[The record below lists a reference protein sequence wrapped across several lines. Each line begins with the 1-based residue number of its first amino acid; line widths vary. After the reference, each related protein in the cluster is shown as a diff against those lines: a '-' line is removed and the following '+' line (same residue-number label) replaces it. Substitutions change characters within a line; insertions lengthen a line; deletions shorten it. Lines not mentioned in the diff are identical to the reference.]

1 MDQKCFMG
9 FSVSFLGSSP
19 GFSVSY
25 PIRRLLKADVMRMFG
40 SMFEIGVP
48 AIVKGNPRTRP
59 FDSFLNREPD
69 VQRMPESKFGTWPTT
84 MSWTKPP
91 PPRSVGWTVEPC
103 PRYIFSTAS
112 VALRWRG
119 ASSSYPMVPR
129 SNNYLGHLQHHYH

>member
-9 FSVSFLGSSP
+9 FSVSFSWE
-19 GFSVSY
+19 FTRFFVSY
-25 PIRRLLKADVMRMFG
+25 HIRRFLKADVMRLFG

-59 FDSFLNREPD
+59 FDSFLKREPD

-91 PPRSVGWTVEPC
+91 PLRGLDSGTV
-103 PRYIFSTAS
+103 
-112 VALRWRG
+112 
-119 ASSSYPMVPR
+119 SS
-129 SNNYLGHLQHHYH
+129 LHLFHSISGLTMEGRFVFLPYRA